1 MGFSWKARGRSL
13 LCFLKPAAVV
23 EWWTHRPITLRRGQT
38 RKKESVPS
46 SMSKVLGGQLSMSLF
61 QLSLPLWT
69 NGPCKSIPC
78 ISTGLLL
85 LAGKIRGVS
94 SQRPFLPPVPWGQ
107 RQRAVVFASWQQLS
121 ERKTALFRTPA
132 LVSVPMSFPS
142 KTARSRLAA
151 ESQHPREKLLTF
163 FWMEGRSLIM
173 VTEAWFENQEGRP
186 AMLLGASLDMW
197 MARIPQ
203 SSLAPESQY
212 ALIRSTEMPP
222 PPTSPY
228 AALVPM
234 LLLQVVG
241 SPRE

>member
-1 MGFSWKARGRSL
+1 
-13 LCFLKPAAVV
+13 
-23 EWWTHRPITLRRGQT
+23 
-38 RKKESVPS
+38 
-46 SMSKVLGGQLSMSLF
+46 MSLF

-78 ISTGLLL
+78 ILTGLLL
-85 LAGKIRGVS
+85 LTGKIRGIS

-107 RQRAVVFASWQQLS
+107 RQRAIVFTSWQQLS

-163 FWMEGRSLIM
+163 FWMEGRLFIM
-173 VTEAWFENQEGRP
+173 VTEAWFEIQEGRP

-197 MARIPQ
+197 MTRIPQ
-203 SSLAPESQY
+203 DSLATESQY